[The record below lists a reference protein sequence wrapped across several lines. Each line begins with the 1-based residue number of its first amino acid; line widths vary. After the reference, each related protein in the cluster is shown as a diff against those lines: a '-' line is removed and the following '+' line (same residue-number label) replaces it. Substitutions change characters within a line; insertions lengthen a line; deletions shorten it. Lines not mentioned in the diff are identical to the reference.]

1 MEILPVFCWYLTNAC
16 EMHVVNNFRKLEQ
29 NTADGADDT
38 TALAKWHILNRLH
51 DRNEKGVKG

>member
-16 EMHVVNNFRKLEQ
+16 EMHVVNNFRTLEQ

-38 TALAKWHILNRLH
+38 TALVAYTQQAT
-51 DRNEKGVKG
+51 